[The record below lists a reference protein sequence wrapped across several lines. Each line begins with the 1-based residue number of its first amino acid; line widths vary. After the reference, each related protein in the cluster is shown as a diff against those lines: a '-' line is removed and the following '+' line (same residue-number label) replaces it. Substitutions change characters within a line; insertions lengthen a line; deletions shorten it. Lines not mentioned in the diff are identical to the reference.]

1 MAMPSVEKIKEAAAG
16 IGERHGLR
24 LVVLYGSVAK
34 GGAREDSDV
43 DIAVLGK
50 SVLEFKEIIEII
62 DEFAAALQINEID
75 VKSLHH
81 ADPLFR
87 QQVME
92 SGILLYGEEL
102 DFAKFKIF
110 AFRDYVESKSLF
122 DLKEKLVKKRLK
134 MI

>member
-1 MAMPSVEKIKEAAAG
+1 MPTVEKIKLAGRG

-24 LVVLYGSVAK
+24 LAVLYGSVAR
-34 GGAREDSDV
+34 GAAKEDSDV
-43 DIAVLGK
+43 DIAVYGK
-50 SVLEFKEIIEII
+50 SVLSLDEITEIIN
-62 DEFAAALQINEID
+62 EFMDALQINEID

-81 ADPLFR
+81 TDPLFR

-92 SGILLYGEEL
+92 NGILLYGDEL
-102 DFAKFKIF
+102 DFSKFKIY

-122 DLKEKLVKKRLK
+122 DLKEKMVKKRLK